1 MTVVSN
7 HSDQRQRPV
16 IAAAD
21 WPELSVVQRWFQA
34 VVTHPNGVEAGV
46 ESPDASSLVPLTRD
60 ELEVMITRS
69 ARVSAR
75 DRIAIYANAY
85 YARLL
90 ECLADSYPVLKK
102 TLGDEAFSGFAFGY
116 LQQYPSS
123 SYTLGKLGE
132 RFADYLAETRPD
144 GESTGETPGEGAP
157 AWPDFLIELARLEWT
172 IAQVFDGPGM
182 ENMPVMQ
189 ARQLAVG
196 TAGDWS
202 RLRLQV
208 APCLRLLATRFPLN
222 AYYTD
227 ARRHDT
233 SAALAI
239 PAPGPS
245 YLAITRRDYIVRR
258 HELTLSQFLILKALQ
273 EEATLGEAI
282 ANAEAVAGMSEERFA
297 AALTQSFQDWT
308 CMQFFQSAVY
318 PVSGLG
324 A

>member
-1 MTVVSN
+1 MTVTSN
-7 HSDQRQRPV
+7 SPDRRQH
-16 IAAAD
+16 AAIETRD

-46 ESPDASSLVPLTRD
+46 ESPDASTLVPITRD

-69 ARVSAR
+69 ERVSAR

-90 ECLADSYPVLKK
+90 ECLGDSYPVLKR
-102 TLGDEAFSGFAFGY
+102 TLGEEAFSGFAFGY

-144 GESTGETPGEGAP
+144 CDTTGTVPGEGTP
-157 AWPDFLIELARLEWT
+157 AWPDFLIELAHLEWA

-182 ENMPVMQ
+182 ENKPMLQ
-189 ARQLAVG
+189 TGELA
-196 TAGDWS
+196 AGRAEDWTQV
-202 RLRLQV
+202 RLQV
-208 APCLRLLATRFPLN
+208 APCLRLLSTRFPLN
-222 AYYTD
+222 AYYTE
-227 ARRHDT
+227 ARRDACG
-233 SAALAI
+233 AALAI
-239 PAPGPS
+239 PAPKPS
-245 YLAITRRDYIVRR
+245 YMAITRRDYIVRR
-258 HELTLSQFLILKALQ
+258 HELTASQFLILKELQ
-273 EEATLGEAI
+273 EGATLGEAI
-282 ANAEAVAGMSEERFA
+282 ANAEAAAGMSEERFA